1 MLMDICHML
10 SKPKRQYRNNLYYK
24 SGTKYNIITTSI
36 IKYKVQYY
44 KSKALLTTITA
55 RLQ

>member
-10 SKPKRQYRNNLYYK
+10 SKPKRQYRNKLYYK